1 MELANLTIST
11 HVYADDAGMRAVT
24 LNGRRLVEG
33 DTVSTGVRLKEITE
47 TGVILDVNGRDVA
60 LEVLQ
65 DWR

>member
-1 MELANLTIST
+1 MELANLTFST
-11 HVYADDAGMRAVT
+11 HVYASDPTRRAVT

-33 DTVSTGVRLKEITE
+33 DSISKGVVLKEITE
-47 TGVILDVNGRDVA
+47 TGVILVVNGRDVP